1 MTRPLRIQYPDAWYH
16 VMNRGRR
23 GELIYDDTQDY
34 LDFIDLL
41 KEANAMWKV
50 NIAAYC
56 LMTNHYHLLIQTPQ
70 ANLDRCMRHINGIYT
85 QRYNRRHHIDG
96 QLFRGRYKAILVDAD
111 NYLLEIVRYIHRN
124 PVRAGI
130 VKHLQYYRWS
140 SYRGYIYDSADWKW
154 LSKDFVLDML
164 DHNRTRRIKAFV
176 DFMKQE
182 ESEEIQDFYA
192 KKNTPSFL
200 GADNFIEKIKT
211 RYFGIKKHR
220 EIPQTKYL
228 EPAIKNIK
236 LIVSKVYKVTL
247 DRLLESRRGNNNEPR
262 DVAVYLAR
270 SYTGK
275 KLDEIGVEFNIDKYS
290 TVSSIIV
297 KIRDRQRNDKYLAK
311 QIAQIEQ
318 IIKGYKDQRQ
328 T

>member
-1 MTRPLRIQYPDAWYH
+1 MTRPLRIQYPNAWYH
-16 VMNRGRR
+16 VMNRGRH
-23 GELIYDDTQDY
+23 GESIYDDAQDY

-41 KEANAMWKV
+41 KETGSMWNIK
-50 NIAAYC
+50 IAAYC

-85 QRYNRRHHIDG
+85 QRFNRKHHVDG

-124 PVRAGI
+124 PVRADI
-130 VKHLQYYRWS
+130 VKHPQDYRWS
-140 SYRGYIYDSADWKW
+140 SHRGYIYKSSGDKW
-154 LSKDFVLDML
+154 LNRDFVWEML
-164 DHNRTRRIKAFV
+164 DHNRSRQINAFV

-200 GADNFIEKIKT
+200 GSDKFIEKIKT
-211 RYFGIKKHR
+211 RYFGIKKHQ

-228 EPAIKNIK
+228 GPTIKDIK
-236 LIVSKVYKVTL
+236 QIVSKVYKVTT
-247 DRLLESRRGNNNEPR
+247 DSLLKSRRSLNNEPR
-262 DVAVYLAR
+262 DVAIYLAR
-270 SYTGK
+270 SFTGK
-275 KLDEIGVEFNIDKYS
+275 KLEEIGAEFNIDKYS

-297 KIRDRQRNDKYLAK
+297 KIRDRLRDDKSLTK
-311 QIAQIEQ
+311 QISQIDQ
-318 IIKGYKDQRQ
+318 IIKGQRQ